1 MIDKKKVASYLVQG
15 VGTEAIAG
23 ALGCEPSYIS
33 QLREDPEVLALMET
47 TTSGLTV
54 QDVEFDERLARTE
67 ANALSLIERNLPF
80 ANPHTA
86 LATFKVLNSAN
97 RRKSAIQQNNAVAV
111 NVTLI
116 LPQSALPNYVTNERK
131 EIIEVEGRTMLS
143 ATPRSMEALAD
154 ARASRDAKNVPKIT
168 AVEQAAA
175 RLSSLAPR
183 VSAPRVSPLA
193 VFKPSSVTVDQL

>member
-1 MIDKKKVASYLVQG
+1 MIDKRKVAGFLAQG

-33 QLREDPEVLALMET
+33 QLRDDPEVLALMEDEKST
-47 TTSGLTV
+47 LTV
-54 QDVEFDERLARTE
+54 ADVEFDERLARTE
-67 ANALSLIERNLPF
+67 AGALALIERNLPF

-97 RRKSAIQQNNAVAV
+97 RRKAAIQQNNSVAV

-116 LPQSALPNYVTNERK
+116 LPQSAIPNYVTNERR

-168 AVEQAAA
+168 AVEQAAV
-175 RLSSLAPR
+175 RLGALAPR
-183 VSAPRVSPLA
+183 VSAPRTSPLA
-193 VFKPSSVTVDQL
+193 VFKPSTATVDQL